1 MSKRYAKSRWGR
13 LVGFLIAAI
22 LMVCVSPSAQ
32 AQKNKKNKSAD
43 NSSDSSTTDQ
53 TGQQVVSGSV
63 FDQLDA
69 DIGEMLGA
77 FQVGNVDLMHKYY
90 ADNATFVSG
99 AYEPPVVG
107 WANYVPIYQRER
119 SLFQGMQVVRRNTF
133 IYTHGDAAWASYQWE
148 FDSMLNGQPYMARGQ
163 TTLIFTKVG
172 DSWLIVHNHTSEIC
186 PEEASRQMSS
196 AARPQAPATNLA
208 NQPAKP

>member
-1 MSKRYAKSRWGR
+1 
-13 LVGFLIAAI
+13 
-22 LMVCVSPSAQ
+22 MVCVSPSAQ

-69 DIGEMLGA
+69 DIWEMLGA

-119 SLFQGMQVVRRNTF
+119 SMFQGMQVVRRNTF

-196 AARPQAPATNLA
+196 AARPQAPAANPA
-208 NQPAKP
+208 NQQAKP